1 MGSKTNVP
9 SPNIDSP
16 GIGLVGFGYWGE
28 KVLRNLAA
36 SRRLRLDSIAELDA
50 DRLGDAIAAY
60 PGLAG
65 YADYRQMLRRPS
77 LDAVIVATPA
87 ASHFEIAFEVLRS
100 GRPVLVEKPLATSVK
115 HARIL
120 VEEAERRRLP
130 LMVGHTFVYSG
141 AVETLGRL
149 IGDGELGTLR
159 SYEGTRVNLGRFQPD
174 VDVLWDLAVHDL
186 SILDHV
192 LTERPT
198 AISATGVAHLAGQ
211 PTNLAY
217 ATLFYLDSLLAH
229 LHVSWLAP
237 IKQRRALI
245 TGSRR
250 MVVYDDTATT
260 EKLRLFDAGVD
271 LVEDAAGRRLDY
283 RRNGFECPGW
293 DPAEPLRTEIDHFA
307 DCVATGTRPRSDG
320 FAGLRVVTILEAA
333 DRSLEARG
341 ELIELSTLIEGPSPS
356 ASRARQP
363 APSRAPITSL
373 RVPAPSTS

>member
-1 MGSKTNVP
+1 MHST
-9 SPNIDSP
+9 SSDLP
-16 GIGLVGFGYWGE
+16 GIGLVGCGYWGE
-28 KVLRNLAA
+28 NVLRNLAA

-50 DRLGDAIAAY
+50 DRLGGAVAAY

-87 ASHFEIAFEVLRS
+87 ASHFEIALDVLRS
-100 GRPVLVEKPLATSVK
+100 GRPALVEKPMATNVE

-120 VEEAERRRLP
+120 VEESERRGLA

-159 SYEGTRVNLGRFQPD
+159 SYDGTRVNLGRFQPD

-186 SILDHV
+186 AILDHV
-192 LTERPT
+192 LTARPA
-198 AISATGVAHLAGQ
+198 AISATGVAHFAGQ
-211 PTNLAY
+211 ATNLAH
-217 ATLFYLDSLLAH
+217 ATLFYPESLIAH

-250 MVVYDDTATT
+250 MMVYDDMATT
-260 EKLRLFDAGVD
+260 DKLRLFDAGVD
-271 LVEDAAGRRLDY
+271 LVEDDDGRRLDY
-283 RRNGFECPGW
+283 RSNGFECPGW

-307 DCVATGTRPRSDG
+307 DCVATGGRPRSDG
-320 FAGLRVVTILEAA
+320 FAGLRVVTILDAARRSIEAKG
-333 DRSLEARG
+333 R
-341 ELIELSTLIEGPSPS
+341 LIELPAPIEGPSPS
-356 ASRARQP
+356 APRAR
-363 APSRAPITSL
+363 
-373 RVPAPSTS
+373 PSTEAA